1 MGEEVIWLLAPESKY
16 HVLERDDSVP
26 AMFMDA
32 KALII
37 IWFTISGVRGSGDA
51 ECVEEPACEEESDD
65 IEPLKSEDAYCGVV
79 TV

>member
-1 MGEEVIWLLAPESKY
+1 MGEKVIWLLAPESKY
-16 HVLERDDSVP
+16 HVLERNESVP

-37 IWFTISGVRGSGDA
+37 IWFTILGVRGVGDTD
-51 ECVEEPACEEESDD
+51 CVEEPGCEEESYCR
-65 IEPLKSEDAYCGVV
+65 EPLNSVDAYRGVV